1 MYKESDIMFMYAE
14 TSVHVGG
21 GESVGAIDLA
31 IARERY
37 TEFPFI
43 PSSGVK
49 GAIRSW
55 WKSNG
60 DKNTDIIFGPGNDG
74 SEHAGAAI
82 FTDARLL
89 LFPVRSLKGVFA
101 WITCPLVI
109 ERFKR
114 DLRIADN
121 KDDIDIEQL
130 KPTDE
135 DKAIVPKN
143 SQNFVDGSIVLEEY
157 TFEGKKI
164 DTSELTGFLK
174 KAFPDDEAYSYWK
187 KKLDTNLIIL
197 HDDAFRD
204 FVKSSTEVQ
213 ARIQIDSKTKTVNDG
228 ALFYQENLP
237 SDTLLYTVAA
247 THDSFKNGDDKTAK
261 NIFKQLSTMNS
272 QNFQLGGN
280 ESIGKGI
287 FNLNFM
293 NGKNGGSDETDN

>member
-37 TEFPFI
+37 TDFPFI
-43 PSSGVK
+43 PSSGIK

-55 WKSNG
+55 WENNG
-60 DKNTDIIFGPGNDG
+60 DNDTDIIFGPENDG
-74 SEHAGAAI
+74 AEHAGAAI

-121 KDDIDIEQL
+121 EDDINIDQL
-130 KPTDE
+130 KPADE
-135 DKAIVPKN
+135 DTAIVPKN
-143 SQNFVDGSIVLEEY
+143 SENLSDGNIVLEEY
-157 TFEGKKI
+157 TFEGQEKNI
-164 DTSELTGFLK
+164 SGLTGFLR
-174 KAFPDDEAYSYWK
+174 KAFPDDKAHSYWK

-213 ARIQIDSKTKTVNDG
+213 ARIRIDSKTKTVNDG

-247 THDSFKNGDDKTAK
+247 THDSFKNGDDKSAED
-261 NIFKQLSTMNS
+261 IFTQLNTMN
-272 QNFQLGGN
+272 NHNVQLGGN

-287 FNLNFM
+287 FNLNFL
-293 NGKNGGSDETDN
+293 NGNNGGSDETDN